1 MQVLALK
8 YRPKHFSELVGQES
22 VAKTLSLALDNQR
35 LANAYLFSGLRGSGK
50 TSSSR
55 IFARALMCETGP
67 KAVPCDTC
75 IQCQS
80 ALNNHHIDIIEMDGA
95 SNRGIDDVRN
105 LIEQTRYKPS
115 FGRYKIFII
124 DEVHM
129 FTTEAFNALLKT
141 LEEPPSHVKFLLA
154 TTDALKLPATIL
166 SRTQH
171 FRFKKIPENS
181 VISHLKTILEKEQ
194 VSYETSALEKLAH
207 SGQGSLRD
215 TITLLEQAINY
226 CDNAITES
234 KVAEMLGAIDRSV
247 LEDFFQSL
255 INQDEARLQERYAI
269 LENYETES
277 VLEEMMLF
285 LKAKLLSPDSYSIL
299 LIERFFKIIM
309 SSLSLLKEGANASF
323 VLLLLKMKFKEAL
336 KLKALDDA
344 ILELEQ
350 SKESV
355 LKPLNQNANASKQ
368 EPKSTEKIE
377 QAERIEGTEKKEKL
391 ETRENTET
399 LQTLML
405 SAKDRIFHNL
415 FKQVQTLVYERN
427 YELGEV
433 FEKNIRFIDFDSQT
447 KTLTWESLATDKD
460 KELLRERFKIVKS
473 IVDGVFG
480 KGENIKIAL
489 KHHLENKSTLETQEI
504 KDFKISSLRE
514 KILPKPTIETT
525 AETKE
530 NDTKEAVGKA
540 LQTKENDTKEAVGKA
555 LQTKENDTKEAV
567 GKALQTKEND
577 TKEAVG
583 KALQTKE
590 NDTKETKETQPK
602 QAPTALQEF
611 MANHSELI
619 EEIKSEFEIKSV
631 ELL

>member
-55 IFARALMCETGP
+55 IFARALMCEEGP
-67 KAVPCDTC
+67 KSVPCDTC
-75 IQCQS
+75 TQCQS

-285 LKAKLLSPDSYSIL
+285 LKAKLLSPDVYSIL

-309 SSLSLLKEGANASF
+309 SGLSLLKEGANASF

-355 LKPLNQNANASKQ
+355 LKPLNQNANAFKQ
-368 EPKSTEKIE
+368 EPKSAEEIKKPEK
-377 QAERIEGTEKKEKL
+377 
-391 ETRENTET
+391 RENAET
-399 LQTLML
+399 PQTPML

-427 YELGEV
+427 YELGAV

-447 KTLTWESLATDKD
+447 KTLTWESLATHKD

-489 KHHLENKSTLETQEI
+489 KNHSENKSALEEI
-504 KDFKISSLRE
+504 KEFKFPSL
-514 KILPKPTIETT
+514 KPKPTTETT
-525 AETKE
+525 AEMKEKEIKEKEVQKNETKE
-530 NDTKEAVGKA
+530 I
-540 LQTKENDTKEAVGKA
+540 Q
-555 LQTKENDTKEAV
+555 
-567 GKALQTKEND
+567 
-577 TKEAVG
+577 
-583 KALQTKE
+583 
-590 NDTKETKETQPK
+590 ETQPK
-602 QAPTALQEF
+602 ETPTALQEF
-611 MANHSELI
+611 MANNSNLI

>member
-55 IFARALMCETGP
+55 IFARALMCEEGP

-75 IQCQS
+75 TQCQS
-80 ALNNHHIDIIEMDGA
+80 ALNNYHIDIIEMDGA

-355 LKPLNQNANASKQ
+355 LKPLNQNANAFKQ
-368 EPKSTEKIE
+368 ESAEKIE
-377 QAERIEGTEKKEKL
+377 KPEKRESAETP
-391 ETRENTET
+391 
-399 LQTLML
+399 QTPML

-427 YELGEV
+427 YELGAV

-447 KTLTWESLATDKD
+447 KTLTWESLATNKD
-460 KELLRERFKIVKS
+460 KELLKERFKIVKS

-489 KHHLENKSTLETQEI
+489 KNHSENKSALEVVKE
-504 KDFKISSLRE
+504 FKFPSL
-514 KILPKPTIETT
+514 KPKPTTETT

-530 NDTKEAVGKA
+530 KETKEAV
-540 LQTKENDTKEAVGKA
+540 ENDTKE
-555 LQTKENDTKEAV
+555 KEVQKNDTKEV
-567 GKALQTKEND
+567 Q
-577 TKEAVG
+577 
-583 KALQTKE
+583 
-590 NDTKETKETQPK
+590 ETQPK
-602 QAPTALQEF
+602 ETPTALQEF
-611 MANHSELI
+611 MTNHSDLI

>member
-55 IFARALMCETGP
+55 IFARALMCEEGP

-194 VSYETSALEKLAH
+194 VSYESSALEKLAH

-350 SKESV
+350 T
-355 LKPLNQNANASKQ
+355 PFNQSPSISYNAPKQ
-368 EPKSTEKIE
+368 EPKSTE
-377 QAERIEGTEKKEKL
+377 RIEGTEKREKL
-391 ETRENTET
+391 EKRERTERIESAET
-399 LQTLML
+399 PQTPML

-427 YELGEV
+427 YELGAV

-460 KELLRERFKIVKS
+460 KELLRERFKIVKG

-489 KHHLENKSTLETQEI
+489 KNHLENKSSPEETKEV

-514 KILPKPTIETT
+514 KILPKPTTETT
-525 AETKE
+525 AEMQEKETKEAVKKEIKEKEVQKKETKE
-530 NDTKEAVGKA
+530 NDTKEV
-540 LQTKENDTKEAVGKA
+540 QEI
-555 LQTKENDTKEAV
+555 
-567 GKALQTKEND
+567 
-577 TKEAVG
+577 
-583 KALQTKE
+583 
-590 NDTKETKETQPK
+590 QPK
-602 QAPTALQEF
+602 EAPTALQEF
-611 MANHSELI
+611 MANHSNLI

>member
-194 VSYETSALEKLAH
+194 VSYENSALEKLAH

-234 KVAEMLGAIDRSV
+234 KVAAMLGAIDRSV

-269 LENYETES
+269 LENYETEG

-344 ILELEQ
+344 IVELEQ
-350 SKESV
+350 T
-355 LKPLNQNANASKQ
+355 PFNQSPSISYNAPKQ
-368 EPKSTEKIE
+368 EPKS
-377 QAERIEGTEKKEKL
+377 AERIEGTEKREKL
-391 ETRENTET
+391 EKRENTET
-399 LQTLML
+399 PQTPML

-415 FKQVQTLVYERN
+415 FKRVQTLVYERN
-427 YELGEV
+427 YELGVV

-460 KELLRERFKIVKS
+460 KELLRERVKIVKS
-473 IVDGVFG
+473 IVDSVFG
-480 KGENIKIAL
+480 KGESIKIAL
-489 KHHLENKSTLETQEI
+489 KNHLENKSAPEETKEV
-504 KDFKISSLRE
+504 KDFKFPFL
-514 KILPKPTIETT
+514 KPQPTTETT

-530 NDTKEAVGKA
+530 NEKEAVGKA
-540 LQTKENDTKEAVGKA
+540 LQTKENDTKEV
-555 LQTKENDTKEAV
+555 QENE
-567 GKALQTKEND
+567 
-577 TKEAVG
+577 
-583 KALQTKE
+583 
-590 NDTKETKETQPK
+590 TKETKEAQPK
-602 QAPTALQEF
+602 EAPTALQEF
-611 MANHSELI
+611 MTNHSELI

>member
-55 IFARALMCETGP
+55 IFARALICEEGP

-234 KVAEMLGAIDRSV
+234 KVAAMLGAIDRSV

-255 INQDEARLQERYAI
+255 INQDEVRLKERYAI

-285 LKAKLLSPDSYSIL
+285 LKAKLLSPDFYSIL

-350 SKESV
+350 T
-355 LKPLNQNANASKQ
+355 PFNQNPSISYNAPKQ
-368 EPKSTEKIE
+368 EFKGTEKIE
-377 QAERIEGTEKKEKL
+377 QAERIEGTEKREKL
-391 ETRENTET
+391 EKRESTET
-399 LQTLML
+399 PQTPML

-427 YELGEV
+427 YELGAV

-447 KTLTWESLATDKD
+447 KTLTWESLATHKD

-480 KGENIKIAL
+480 KGESIKIAL
-489 KHHLENKSTLETQEI
+489 KNQNKSASEVVKEL
-504 KDFKISSLRE
+504 KFPYSK
-514 KILPKPTIETT
+514 PKPTIETM
-525 AETKE
+525 AETKEKETKEKETKEKETKEKEIQE
-530 NDTKEAVGKA
+530 NDTKEV
-540 LQTKENDTKEAVGKA
+540 QEA
-555 LQTKENDTKEAV
+555 
-567 GKALQTKEND
+567 
-577 TKEAVG
+577 
-583 KALQTKE
+583 
-590 NDTKETKETQPK
+590 QPK
-602 QAPTALQEF
+602 QVPTALQEF
-611 MANHSELI
+611 MANHSNLI

-631 ELL
+631 EWL

>member
-55 IFARALMCETGP
+55 IFARALMCEEGP

-194 VSYETSALEKLAH
+194 VSYESSALEKLAH

-350 SKESV
+350 A
-355 LKPLNQNANASKQ
+355 PFNQSPSISYNAPKQ
-368 EPKSTEKIE
+368 EPKS
-377 QAERIEGTEKKEKL
+377 AERMEGTEK
-391 ETRENTET
+391 RENTEAP
-399 LQTLML
+399 QTPML

-427 YELGEV
+427 YELGAV
-433 FEKNIRFIDFDSQT
+433 FEKNICFIDFDSQT

-489 KHHLENKSTLETQEI
+489 KNHSENKSAREETKEV

-514 KILPKPTIETT
+514 KILSQPTTETT

-530 NDTKEAVGKA
+530 NGKEAVGKA
-540 LQTKENDTKEAVGKA
+540 LQTKENDTKEVQEKEV
-555 LQTKENDTKEAV
+555 QEKEIKENETKEV
-567 GKALQTKEND
+567 Q
-577 TKEAVG
+577 
-583 KALQTKE
+583 
-590 NDTKETKETQPK
+590 ETQPK
-602 QAPTALQEF
+602 EAPTALQEF

>member
-55 IFARALMCETGP
+55 IFARALMCEEGP

-75 IQCQS
+75 TQCQS

-355 LKPLNQNANASKQ
+355 FQPSNQNANAFKQ
-368 EPKSTEKIE
+368 ESTEKIE
-377 QAERIEGTEKKEKL
+377 KPEKRESAETP
-391 ETRENTET
+391 
-399 LQTLML
+399 QTPML

-427 YELGEV
+427 YELGAV

-447 KTLTWESLATDKD
+447 KTLTWESLATHKD

-489 KHHLENKSTLETQEI
+489 KNQNKSALEEI
-504 KDFKISSLRE
+504 KEFKFPPL
-514 KILPKPTIETT
+514 KPKPTTETT

-530 NDTKEAVGKA
+530 KEV
-540 LQTKENDTKEAVGKA
+540 QENDTKE
-555 LQTKENDTKEAV
+555 KEVQKNDTKEI
-567 GKALQTKEND
+567 Q
-577 TKEAVG
+577 
-583 KALQTKE
+583 
-590 NDTKETKETQPK
+590 ETQPK
-602 QAPTALQEF
+602 ETSTALQEF
-611 MANHSELI
+611 MANHSNLI

>member
-55 IFARALMCETGP
+55 IFARALMCEEGP

-194 VSYETSALEKLAH
+194 VSYESSALEKLAH

-269 LENYETES
+269 LENYETEG

-344 ILELEQ
+344 IVELEQ
-350 SKESV
+350 T
-355 LKPLNQNANASKQ
+355 PFNQSPSISYNAPKQ
-368 EPKSTEKIE
+368 ESKGTEKIE
-377 QAERIEGTEKKEKL
+377 QAERIEGTEKREKL
-391 ETRENTET
+391 EKRENAEAP
-399 LQTLML
+399 QTPML

-427 YELGEV
+427 YELGAV
-433 FEKNIRFIDFDSQT
+433 FEKNICFIDFDSQT
-447 KTLTWESLATDKD
+447 KTLTWESLAADKD

-480 KGENIKIAL
+480 KGESIKIAL
-489 KHHLENKSTLETQEI
+489 KNHLENKNAPEETKE
-504 KDFKISSLRE
+504 FKFPPL
-514 KILPKPTIETT
+514 KPQPTTETT
-525 AETKE
+525 AEMQE
-530 NDTKEAVGKA
+530 NDTKEAVGKV
-540 LQTKENDTKEAVGKA
+540 LQTKENDTKEV
-555 LQTKENDTKEAV
+555 QEKEV
-567 GKALQTKEND
+567 Q
-577 TKEAVG
+577 
-583 KALQTKE
+583 
-590 NDTKETKETQPK
+590 ETQPK
-602 QAPTALQEF
+602 EAPTALQEF

>member
-55 IFARALMCETGP
+55 IFARALMCEEGP

-194 VSYETSALEKLAH
+194 VSYESSALEKLAH

-350 SKESV
+350 SKESAFQ
-355 LKPLNQNANASKQ
+355 PLNQNANAPKQ
-368 EPKSTEKIE
+368 EPKSTEK
-377 QAERIEGTEKKEKL
+377 REKL
-391 ETRENTET
+391 EKIASAET
-399 LQTLML
+399 PQAPML

-427 YELGEV
+427 YELGAV

-460 KELLRERFKIVKS
+460 KELLRERFKIVKG
-473 IVDGVFG
+473 IVDRVFG

-489 KHHLENKSTLETQEI
+489 KNHSENKSAREETKEV

-514 KILPKPTIETT
+514 KILPKPTTETT
-525 AETKE
+525 AETKEKEIKEAAEKETKE
-530 NDTKEAVGKA
+530 NDTKEV
-540 LQTKENDTKEAVGKA
+540 Q
-555 LQTKENDTKEAV
+555 
-567 GKALQTKEND
+567 
-577 TKEAVG
+577 
-583 KALQTKE
+583 
-590 NDTKETKETQPK
+590 ETQLK
-602 QAPTALQEF
+602 EAPTALQEF

>member
-75 IQCQS
+75 TQCQS

-181 VISHLKTILEKEQ
+181 VISHLKIILEKEQ

-309 SSLSLLKEGANASF
+309 SGLSLLKEGANASF

-350 SKESV
+350 SKESA
-355 LKPLNQNANASKQ
+355 LKPLNQNANAFKQ
-368 EPKSTEKIE
+368 ESKSADKIE
-377 QAERIEGTEKKEKL
+377 KPEKKENA
-391 ETRENTET
+391 ETP
-399 LQTLML
+399 QTPML

-427 YELGEV
+427 YELGTV

-447 KTLTWESLATDKD
+447 KTLTWESLATNKD

-489 KHHLENKSTLETQEI
+489 KHHSENKSALEVVKEL
-504 KDFKISSLRE
+504 KFPYSK
-514 KILPKPTIETT
+514 PKPTTETT

-530 NDTKEAVGKA
+530 
-540 LQTKENDTKEAVGKA
+540 
-555 LQTKENDTKEAV
+555 
-567 GKALQTKEND
+567 
-577 TKEAVG
+577 
-583 KALQTKE
+583 
-590 NDTKETKETQPK
+590 KETKEKETKEKETKEKEIKEKEIKEKEVQETQPK

-611 MANHSELI
+611 MANHSNLI

>member
-22 VAKTLSLALDNQR
+22 VAKTLSLALNNQR

-55 IFARALMCETGP
+55 IFARALMCEEGP

-255 INQDEARLQERYAI
+255 INQDEVRLKERYAI

-309 SSLSLLKEGANASF
+309 SGLSLLKEGANASF

-350 SKESV
+350 NKESA
-355 LKPLNQNANASKQ
+355 LKPLNQNANAPKQ
-368 EPKSTEKIE
+368 EPKSAEKIE
-377 QAERIEGTEKKEKL
+377 NPEKREGAEKRESA
-391 ETRENTET
+391 ETP
-399 LQTLML
+399 QTPML

-427 YELGEV
+427 YELGAV

-447 KTLTWESLATDKD
+447 KTLTWESLATHKD

-489 KHHLENKSTLETQEI
+489 KNHSENKSALEEI
-504 KDFKISSLRE
+504 KESKFPYSK
-514 KILPKPTIETT
+514 PKPTTETT

-530 NDTKEAVGKA
+530 KETKEKE
-540 LQTKENDTKEAVGKA
+540 TKEKETKEKETKEKEIQENDTKEV
-555 LQTKENDTKEAV
+555 Q
-567 GKALQTKEND
+567 
-577 TKEAVG
+577 
-583 KALQTKE
+583 
-590 NDTKETKETQPK
+590 ETQPK
-602 QAPTALQEF
+602 QTPTALQEF
-611 MANHSELI
+611 MANHSDLI

>member
-55 IFARALMCETGP
+55 IFARALMCEEGP

-194 VSYETSALEKLAH
+194 VSYEASALEKLAH

-269 LENYETES
+269 LENYETEG

-344 ILELEQ
+344 IVELEQ
-350 SKESV
+350 T
-355 LKPLNQNANASKQ
+355 PFNQSPSISYNAPKQ
-368 EPKSTEKIE
+368 ESKNIEKREKIE
-377 QAERIEGTEKKEKL
+377 QIENIEK
-391 ETRENTET
+391 RENIET
-399 LQTLML
+399 PQTPML

-415 FKQVQTLVYERN
+415 FKQVQTLVYECN
-427 YELGEV
+427 YELGAV

-447 KTLTWESLATDKD
+447 KTLTWESLATNKD

-489 KHHLENKSTLETQEI
+489 KHHLENKSTPEETKEI
-504 KDFKISSLRE
+504 KDFKISSLKE
-514 KILPKPTIETT
+514 KILPQPTTETT
-525 AETKE
+525 AEMKEKEVQKNEIKENEIKEKEIKEKEIKEKEIKEKEVQE
-530 NDTKEAVGKA
+530 NDTKEI
-540 LQTKENDTKEAVGKA
+540 QEA
-555 LQTKENDTKEAV
+555 
-567 GKALQTKEND
+567 
-577 TKEAVG
+577 
-583 KALQTKE
+583 
-590 NDTKETKETQPK
+590 QPK
-602 QAPTALQEF
+602 ESPTALQEF
-611 MANHSELI
+611 MANHSNLI

>member
-55 IFARALMCETGP
+55 IFARALMCEEGP

-75 IQCQS
+75 TQCQS

-309 SSLSLLKEGANASF
+309 SGLSLLKEGANASF

-355 LKPLNQNANASKQ
+355 LKPLNQNANAFKQ
-368 EPKSTEKIE
+368 ESAEKIE
-377 QAERIEGTEKKEKL
+377 KPEKREDAETP
-391 ETRENTET
+391 
-399 LQTLML
+399 QTPML

-427 YELGEV
+427 YELGAV

-447 KTLTWESLATDKD
+447 KTLTWESLATHKD
-460 KELLRERFKIVKS
+460 KELLRERFKIVKN

-489 KHHLENKSTLETQEI
+489 KNQNKSALEEI
-504 KDFKISSLRE
+504 KEFKFPYS
-514 KILPKPTIETT
+514 KPKPTTETT

-530 NDTKEAVGKA
+530 KETKEKEI
-540 LQTKENDTKEAVGKA
+540 QENDTKEV
-555 LQTKENDTKEAV
+555 QEA
-567 GKALQTKEND
+567 
-577 TKEAVG
+577 
-583 KALQTKE
+583 
-590 NDTKETKETQPK
+590 QPK
-602 QAPTALQEF
+602 QTPTALQEF
-611 MANHSELI
+611 MANHSNLI

>member
-22 VAKTLSLALDNQR
+22 VAKTLSLALNNQR

-194 VSYETSALEKLAH
+194 VSYESSALEKLAH

-350 SKESV
+350 T
-355 LKPLNQNANASKQ
+355 PFNQNPSISYNASKQ
-368 EPKSTEKIE
+368 EPKS
-377 QAERIEGTEKKEKL
+377 AERIEGTEKRESTEKIASA
-391 ETRENTET
+391 ET
-399 LQTLML
+399 LQTPML

-427 YELGEV
+427 YELGAV

-447 KTLTWESLATDKD
+447 KTLTWESLAADKD
-460 KELLRERFKIVKS
+460 KELLRERFKIVKG
-473 IVDGVFG
+473 IVDSVFG

-489 KHHLENKSTLETQEI
+489 KNHLENKSSPEETKEV
-504 KDFKISSLRE
+504 KEFKF
-514 KILPKPTIETT
+514 PFFKPQPTTETT

-530 NDTKEAVGKA
+530 NGKEAVGKA
-540 LQTKENDTKEAVGKA
+540 LQTKENDTKAV
-555 LQTKENDTKEAV
+555 QENE
-567 GKALQTKEND
+567 
-577 TKEAVG
+577 
-583 KALQTKE
+583 
-590 NDTKETKETQPK
+590 TKETKETQPK
-602 QAPTALQEF
+602 EAPTALQEF

>member
-55 IFARALMCETGP
+55 IFARALMCEEGP

-255 INQDEARLQERYAI
+255 INQDEARLKERYAI

-355 LKPLNQNANASKQ
+355 FQPLNQNANAPKQ
-368 EPKSTEKIE
+368 EPKSAEKIE
-377 QAERIEGTEKKEKL
+377 KPEKKENAEK
-391 ETRENTET
+391 RENAET
-399 LQTLML
+399 PQTPML

-427 YELGEV
+427 YELGSV

-447 KTLTWESLATDKD
+447 KTLTWESLATHKD

-480 KGENIKIAL
+480 KGESIKIAL
-489 KHHLENKSTLETQEI
+489 KNHSENESAREETKEV

-514 KILPKPTIETT
+514 KILPKPTTETT

-530 NDTKEAVGKA
+530 KETKEKEI
-540 LQTKENDTKEAVGKA
+540 QENDTKEV
-555 LQTKENDTKEAV
+555 Q
-567 GKALQTKEND
+567 
-577 TKEAVG
+577 
-583 KALQTKE
+583 
-590 NDTKETKETQPK
+590 ETQPK

-611 MANHSELI
+611 MANHSNLI

>member
-55 IFARALMCETGP
+55 IFARALMCEKGP

-75 IQCQS
+75 TQCQS
-80 ALNNHHIDIIEMDGA
+80 VLNNHHIDIIEMDGA

-285 LKAKLLSPDSYSIL
+285 LKAKLLSPDTYSIL

-309 SSLSLLKEGANASF
+309 SGLSLLKEGANASF

-350 SKESV
+350 SKESAFQ
-355 LKPLNQNANASKQ
+355 PLNQNANAFKQ
-368 EPKSTEKIE
+368 ESAEKIE
-377 QAERIEGTEKKEKL
+377 KPEK
-391 ETRENTET
+391 RESVET
-399 LQTLML
+399 LQTPML

-427 YELGEV
+427 YELGAV
-433 FEKNIRFIDFDSQT
+433 FEKNIRFIDFDSQA
-447 KTLTWESLATDKD
+447 KTLTWESLANNKD

-489 KHHLENKSTLETQEI
+489 KNHSENKSALEVVKE
-504 KDFKISSLRE
+504 FKFPSL
-514 KILPKPTIETT
+514 KPKPTIETT

-530 NDTKEAVGKA
+530 NDTKEAVEKE
-540 LQTKENDTKEAVGKA
+540 TKEKEVQKNDTKEV
-555 LQTKENDTKEAV
+555 KEI
-567 GKALQTKEND
+567 QP
-577 TKEAVG
+577 
-583 KALQTKE
+583 
-590 NDTKETKETQPK
+590 KET
-602 QAPTALQEF
+602 PTALQEF
-611 MANHSELI
+611 MANHSDLI

>member
-194 VSYETSALEKLAH
+194 VSYEASALEKLAH

-255 INQDEARLQERYAI
+255 INQDEARLKERYAI

-350 SKESV
+350 T
-355 LKPLNQNANASKQ
+355 PFNQNLSISYNAPKQ
-368 EPKSTEKIE
+368 EPKSIERIE

-399 LQTLML
+399 PQTPML

-427 YELGEV
+427 YELGAV

-460 KELLRERFKIVKS
+460 KELLRERFKIVKG
-473 IVDGVFG
+473 IVDSVFG

-489 KHHLENKSTLETQEI
+489 KNHLENKSAREETKEV

-514 KILPKPTIETT
+514 KILPKPTTETT
-525 AETKE
+525 AEMKE
-530 NDTKEAVGKA
+530 
-540 LQTKENDTKEAVGKA
+540 
-555 LQTKENDTKEAV
+555 
-567 GKALQTKEND
+567 
-577 TKEAVG
+577 
-583 KALQTKE
+583 
-590 NDTKETKETQPK
+590 KETKEKETKEVQEIQPK
-602 QAPTALQEF
+602 EAPTALQEF
-611 MANHSELI
+611 MANHSNLI

>member
-55 IFARALMCETGP
+55 IFARALMCEEGP

-75 IQCQS
+75 TQCQS

-255 INQDEARLQERYAI
+255 INQDEARLKERYAV

-309 SSLSLLKEGANASF
+309 SGLSLLKEGANASF

-350 SKESV
+350 SKESAFQ
-355 LKPLNQNANASKQ
+355 PLNQNPNAPKQ
-368 EPKSTEKIE
+368 EFKSTEKVE
-377 QAERIEGTEKKEKL
+377 NPEKKESA
-391 ETRENTET
+391 ETP
-399 LQTLML
+399 QTPML

-427 YELGEV
+427 YELGAV
-433 FEKNIRFIDFDSQT
+433 FEKNIRFVDFDSQT
-447 KTLTWESLATDKD
+447 KTLTWESLATNKD
-460 KELLRERFKIVKS
+460 KELLRERFKNVKS

-489 KHHLENKSTLETQEI
+489 KNHSENKSALEVVKES
-504 KDFKISSLRE
+504 KFPYSK
-514 KILPKPTIETT
+514 PKPTTETT
-525 AETKE
+525 AEMKEKEIKEKEVQE
-530 NDTKEAVGKA
+530 NDTKVV
-540 LQTKENDTKEAVGKA
+540 Q
-555 LQTKENDTKEAV
+555 
-567 GKALQTKEND
+567 
-577 TKEAVG
+577 
-583 KALQTKE
+583 
-590 NDTKETKETQPK
+590 ETQPK

-611 MANHSELI
+611 MANHSNLI

>member
-55 IFARALMCETGP
+55 IFARALMCEEGP

-75 IQCQS
+75 TQCQS

-194 VSYETSALEKLAH
+194 VSYEASALEKLAH

-234 KVAEMLGAIDRSV
+234 KVAAMLGAIDRRV

-350 SKESV
+350 SKESAF
-355 LKPLNQNANASKQ
+355 KPINQNANAPKQ
-368 EPKSTEKIE
+368 ESKSAEKIE
-377 QAERIEGTEKKEKL
+377 NPEKKE
-391 ETRENTET
+391 NTEAP
-399 LQTLML
+399 QTPML

-427 YELGEV
+427 YELGVV

-480 KGENIKIAL
+480 KGEKIKIAL
-489 KHHLENKSTLETQEI
+489 KNHSENKSALEETKEV

-514 KILPKPTIETT
+514 KILLKPTTETT
-525 AETKE
+525 AEMKENETKEAVKKETKEKEVQKNEIKEKEVQE
-530 NDTKEAVGKA
+530 NDTKEV
-540 LQTKENDTKEAVGKA
+540 Q
-555 LQTKENDTKEAV
+555 
-567 GKALQTKEND
+567 
-577 TKEAVG
+577 
-583 KALQTKE
+583 
-590 NDTKETKETQPK
+590 ETQPK

-611 MANHSELI
+611 MANHSNLI

>member
-194 VSYETSALEKLAH
+194 VSYESSALEKLAH

-350 SKESV
+350 A
-355 LKPLNQNANASKQ
+355 PFNQSPSISYNAPKQ

-377 QAERIEGTEKKEKL
+377 QAERIEGTEKKESAEKK
-391 ETRENTET
+391 ENTEAP
-399 LQTLML
+399 QTPML

-427 YELGEV
+427 YELGAV

-447 KTLTWESLATDKD
+447 KTLTWESLAADKD

-489 KHHLENKSTLETQEI
+489 KHYLENKSTPETQE
-504 KDFKISSLRE
+504 FKFPFL
-514 KILPKPTIETT
+514 KPQPTTETT

-530 NDTKEAVGKA
+530 NEKEAVGKA
-540 LQTKENDTKEAVGKA
+540 LQTKENDTKEVQKN
-555 LQTKENDTKEAV
+555 E
-567 GKALQTKEND
+567 
-577 TKEAVG
+577 
-583 KALQTKE
+583 
-590 NDTKETKETQPK
+590 TKETKETQPK
-602 QAPTALQEF
+602 EAPTALQEF

>member
-194 VSYETSALEKLAH
+194 VSYESSALEKLAH

-234 KVAEMLGAIDRSV
+234 KVAAMLGAIDRSV

-255 INQDEARLQERYAI
+255 INQDEAQLQERYAI

-344 ILELEQ
+344 IVELEQ
-350 SKESV
+350 T
-355 LKPLNQNANASKQ
+355 PFNQSPSISYNAPKQ
-368 EPKSTEKIE
+368 EFKNIEKREKIE
-377 QAERIEGTEKKEKL
+377 QIENIEK
-391 ETRENTET
+391 RENAEAP
-399 LQTLML
+399 QTPML

-427 YELGEV
+427 YELGAV
-433 FEKNIRFIDFDSQT
+433 FEKNICFIDFDSQT
-447 KTLTWESLATDKD
+447 KTLTWESLATNKD
-460 KELLRERFKIVKS
+460 KELLRERFKIVKG

-489 KHHLENKSTLETQEI
+489 KNHLENKSTREETKEV

-514 KILPKPTIETT
+514 KILPQPTTETT
-525 AETKE
+525 AEMKEKEVQKNEIKEKEIKE
-530 NDTKEAVGKA
+530 NDTKEV
-540 LQTKENDTKEAVGKA
+540 Q
-555 LQTKENDTKEAV
+555 
-567 GKALQTKEND
+567 
-577 TKEAVG
+577 
-583 KALQTKE
+583 
-590 NDTKETKETQPK
+590 ETQPK
-602 QAPTALQEF
+602 EAPTALQEF

>member
-194 VSYETSALEKLAH
+194 VSYESSALEKLAH

-255 INQDEARLQERYAI
+255 INQDEARLQERYTI

-344 ILELEQ
+344 IVELEQ
-350 SKESV
+350 T
-355 LKPLNQNANASKQ
+355 PFNQNPNISYNAPKQ
-368 EPKSTEKIE
+368 EFKSTEKIE
-377 QAERIEGTEKKEKL
+377 QVERIEGTEKIASAEAP
-391 ETRENTET
+391 
-399 LQTLML
+399 QTPML

-427 YELGEV
+427 YELGAV

-447 KTLTWESLATDKD
+447 KTLTWESLAADKD

-489 KHHLENKSTLETQEI
+489 KNHLENKSAREETKEF

-514 KILPKPTIETT
+514 KILSQPTIETT
-525 AETKE
+525 AEMQEKEVQKSEVQKNETKE
-530 NDTKEAVGKA
+530 V
-540 LQTKENDTKEAVGKA
+540 Q
-555 LQTKENDTKEAV
+555 
-567 GKALQTKEND
+567 
-577 TKEAVG
+577 
-583 KALQTKE
+583 
-590 NDTKETKETQPK
+590 ETQPK
-602 QAPTALQEF
+602 EAPTALQEF

>member
-55 IFARALMCETGP
+55 IFARALMCEEGP

-194 VSYETSALEKLAH
+194 VSYESSALEKLAH

-234 KVAEMLGAIDRSV
+234 KVAAMLGAIDRSV

-269 LENYETES
+269 LENYETEG

-285 LKAKLLSPDSYSIL
+285 LKAKLLSPDTYSIL

-344 ILELEQ
+344 IVELEQ
-350 SKESV
+350 T
-355 LKPLNQNANASKQ
+355 PFNQSPSISYNAPKQ
-368 EPKSTEKIE
+368 ESKGTEKIE
-377 QAERIEGTEKKEKL
+377 QAERIEGTEKREKL
-391 ETRENTET
+391 EKRENAEAP
-399 LQTLML
+399 QTPML

-415 FKQVQTLVYERN
+415 FKKVQTLVYERN
-427 YELGEV
+427 YELGAV
-433 FEKNIRFIDFDSQT
+433 FEKNICFIDFDSQT
-447 KTLTWESLATDKD
+447 KTLTWESLAADKD

-480 KGENIKIAL
+480 KGESIKIAL
-489 KHHLENKSTLETQEI
+489 KNHLENKNAPEETKE
-504 KDFKISSLRE
+504 FKFPPL
-514 KILPKPTIETT
+514 KPQPTTETT

-530 NDTKEAVGKA
+530 NEKEAVGKEIKEKEV
-540 LQTKENDTKEAVGKA
+540 QKKETKENDTKEV
-555 LQTKENDTKEAV
+555 QEI
-567 GKALQTKEND
+567 
-577 TKEAVG
+577 
-583 KALQTKE
+583 
-590 NDTKETKETQPK
+590 QPK
-602 QAPTALQEF
+602 EVPTALQEF

>member
-194 VSYETSALEKLAH
+194 VSYENSALEKLAH

-269 LENYETES
+269 LENYETEG

-344 ILELEQ
+344 IVELEQ
-350 SKESV
+350 A
-355 LKPLNQNANASKQ
+355 PFNQSPSISYNAPKQ
-368 EPKSTEKIE
+368 EFKSIEKREKREQIE
-377 QAERIEGTEKKEKL
+377 SIEK
-391 ETRENTET
+391 RENAET
-399 LQTLML
+399 PQTPML

-427 YELGEV
+427 YELGAV

-447 KTLTWESLATDKD
+447 KTLTWESLAADKD
-460 KELLRERFKIVKS
+460 KELLRERVKIVKG
-473 IVDGVFG
+473 IVDSVFG

-489 KHHLENKSTLETQEI
+489 KNHLENKSAPETQEV
-504 KDFKISSLRE
+504 KEFKF
-514 KILPKPTIETT
+514 PFFKPQPTTETT
-525 AETKE
+525 AEIQEKE
-530 NDTKEAVGKA
+530 TKEAVGKA
-540 LQTKENDTKEAVGKA
+540 LQTKENDTKEVQK
-555 LQTKENDTKEAV
+555 KEV
-567 GKALQTKEND
+567 Q
-577 TKEAVG
+577 
-583 KALQTKE
+583 
-590 NDTKETKETQPK
+590 ETQPK
-602 QAPTALQEF
+602 EAPTALQEF
-611 MANHSELI
+611 MTNHSELI

>member
-55 IFARALMCETGP
+55 IFARALMCEEGP

-194 VSYETSALEKLAH
+194 VSYESSALEKLAH

-234 KVAEMLGAIDRSV
+234 KVAAMLGAIDRSV

-350 SKESV
+350 TKESTFQ
-355 LKPLNQNANASKQ
+355 PLNQNANAPKQ
-368 EPKSTEKIE
+368 EPKSAEK
-377 QAERIEGTEKKEKL
+377 REKPEKREKL
-391 ETRENTET
+391 EKRENAEAP
-399 LQTLML
+399 QTPML

-427 YELGEV
+427 YELGAV

-447 KTLTWESLATDKD
+447 KTLTWESLAADKD
-460 KELLRERFKIVKS
+460 KELLRERFKIVKG

-489 KHHLENKSTLETQEI
+489 KNHLENKSAREETKEV

-514 KILPKPTIETT
+514 KILPKPTTETT

-530 NDTKEAVGKA
+530 KEIKEAAEKETKE
-540 LQTKENDTKEAVGKA
+540 KEV
-555 LQTKENDTKEAV
+555 QENE
-567 GKALQTKEND
+567 
-577 TKEAVG
+577 
-583 KALQTKE
+583 
-590 NDTKETKETQPK
+590 TKETKETQPK

-611 MANHSELI
+611 MANHSNLI

>member
-55 IFARALMCETGP
+55 IFARALMCEEGP

-194 VSYETSALEKLAH
+194 VSYESSALEKLAH

-255 INQDEARLQERYAI
+255 INQDEVRLQECYAI

-350 SKESV
+350 T
-355 LKPLNQNANASKQ
+355 PFNQNPNISYNAPKQ
-368 EPKSTEKIE
+368 EPKSI
-377 QAERIEGTEKKEKL
+377 ERIEGAEKKE
-391 ETRENTET
+391 NTEIP
-399 LQTLML
+399 QTPML

-427 YELGEV
+427 YELGAV

-447 KTLTWESLATDKD
+447 KTLTWESLAADKD
-460 KELLRERFKIVKS
+460 KELLRERFKIVKG

-489 KHHLENKSTLETQEI
+489 KNHLENKSAREETKEV

-514 KILPKPTIETT
+514 KILPKPTTETT
-525 AETKE
+525 AEMKEKETKEAVKKEVQKNEIKEKEVQKKETKE
-530 NDTKEAVGKA
+530 NDTKEV
-540 LQTKENDTKEAVGKA
+540 QEI
-555 LQTKENDTKEAV
+555 
-567 GKALQTKEND
+567 
-577 TKEAVG
+577 
-583 KALQTKE
+583 
-590 NDTKETKETQPK
+590 QPK
-602 QAPTALQEF
+602 EVPTALQEF
-611 MANHSELI
+611 MANHSNLI

>member
-55 IFARALMCETGP
+55 IFARALMCEEGP

-194 VSYETSALEKLAH
+194 VSYESSALEKLAH

-285 LKAKLLSPDSYSIL
+285 LKAKLLSPDTYSIL

-350 SKESV
+350 T
-355 LKPLNQNANASKQ
+355 PFNQSPSISYNTPKQ
-368 EPKSTEKIE
+368 EFKS
-377 QAERIEGTEKKEKL
+377 AERIEGTEK
-391 ETRENTET
+391 RENAET
-399 LQTLML
+399 QQTPML

-427 YELGEV
+427 YELGAV

-460 KELLRERFKIVKS
+460 KELLRERFKIVKG
-473 IVDGVFG
+473 IVDSVFG

-489 KHHLENKSTLETQEI
+489 KNHFENKSAPEETKEV

-514 KILPKPTIETT
+514 KILPQPTTETT
-525 AETKE
+525 AETKETKEAVKKEIKEKEVQKNEIKEKETKE
-530 NDTKEAVGKA
+530 NDTKEI
-540 LQTKENDTKEAVGKA
+540 KEKEV
-555 LQTKENDTKEAV
+555 Q
-567 GKALQTKEND
+567 
-577 TKEAVG
+577 
-583 KALQTKE
+583 
-590 NDTKETKETQPK
+590 ETQPK
-602 QAPTALQEF
+602 EAPTALQEF
-611 MANHSELI
+611 MANHSNLI

>member
-55 IFARALMCETGP
+55 IFARALMCEKGP
-67 KAVPCDTC
+67 KAMPCDTC
-75 IQCQS
+75 SQCQS

-255 INQDEARLQERYAI
+255 INQDEARLKERYAI

-309 SSLSLLKEGANASF
+309 SGLSLLKEGANASF

-350 SKESV
+350 SKEGV
-355 LKPLNQNANASKQ
+355 LKPLNQNANALKQ
-368 EPKSTEKIE
+368 ESAEKIE
-377 QAERIEGTEKKEKL
+377 KPEKRESAETP
-391 ETRENTET
+391 
-399 LQTLML
+399 QTPML

-427 YELGEV
+427 YELGAV

-489 KHHLENKSTLETQEI
+489 KNHSENKSALEVVKE
-504 KDFKISSLRE
+504 FKFPPS
-514 KILPKPTIETT
+514 KPKPTTETT

-530 NDTKEAVGKA
+530 
-540 LQTKENDTKEAVGKA
+540 
-555 LQTKENDTKEAV
+555 
-567 GKALQTKEND
+567 
-577 TKEAVG
+577 
-583 KALQTKE
+583 
-590 NDTKETKETQPK
+590 KETKEVVEKETKEKEVQETQPK
-602 QAPTALQEF
+602 ETPTALQEF
-611 MANHSELI
+611 MANYSDLI

>member
-8 YRPKHFSELVGQES
+8 YRPKHFSELIGQES

-55 IFARALMCETGP
+55 IFARALMCEEGP

-75 IQCQS
+75 TQCQS

-255 INQDEARLQERYAI
+255 INQDEARLKERYAI

-344 ILELEQ
+344 IVELEQ
-350 SKESV
+350 T
-355 LKPLNQNANASKQ
+355 PFNQSPSISYNAPKQ
-368 EPKSTEKIE
+368 EPKSAEKIE
-377 QAERIEGTEKKEKL
+377 RAERIERTERIESA
-391 ETRENTET
+391 ETP
-399 LQTLML
+399 QTPML

-427 YELGEV
+427 YELGAV

-447 KTLTWESLATDKD
+447 KTLTWESLATNKD

-480 KGENIKIAL
+480 KGESIKIAL
-489 KHHLENKSTLETQEI
+489 KNQNKSALEVVKEL
-504 KDFKISSLRE
+504 KFPYSK
-514 KILPKPTIETT
+514 PKPTTETT

-530 NDTKEAVGKA
+530 NETKEVAEKE
-540 LQTKENDTKEAVGKA
+540 TKEKEVQENDTKEV
-555 LQTKENDTKEAV
+555 QEI
-567 GKALQTKEND
+567 
-577 TKEAVG
+577 
-583 KALQTKE
+583 
-590 NDTKETKETQPK
+590 QPK

-611 MANHSELI
+611 MANHSNLI

>member
-194 VSYETSALEKLAH
+194 VSYESSALEKLAH

-255 INQDEARLQERYAI
+255 INQDEVRLKERYAI

-350 SKESV
+350 T
-355 LKPLNQNANASKQ
+355 PFNQSPSISYNAPKQ
-368 EPKSTEKIE
+368 EPKSAEKIE
-377 QAERIEGTEKKEKL
+377 RAERIEGTEKIAS
-391 ETRENTET
+391 TET
-399 LQTLML
+399 PQTPML

-427 YELGEV
+427 YELGAV

-489 KHHLENKSTLETQEI
+489 KHHLENKSTPETQEV
-504 KDFKISSLRE
+504 KEFKFPFL
-514 KILPKPTIETT
+514 KPQPTTETT
-525 AETKE
+525 AEMQE

-540 LQTKENDTKEAVGKA
+540 LQTKENDTKEVKEKEI
-555 LQTKENDTKEAV
+555 KENDTKEV
-567 GKALQTKEND
+567 Q
-577 TKEAVG
+577 
-583 KALQTKE
+583 
-590 NDTKETKETQPK
+590 ETQPK
-602 QAPTALQEF
+602 EAPTALQEF
-611 MANHSELI
+611 MANHSNLI

>member
-55 IFARALMCETGP
+55 IFARALMCEEGP

-75 IQCQS
+75 AQCQS

-309 SSLSLLKEGANASF
+309 SGLSLLKEGANASF

-355 LKPLNQNANASKQ
+355 LKPLNQSANAFKQ
-368 EPKSTEKIE
+368 EPKIAEKIE
-377 QAERIEGTEKKEKL
+377 KPEKREDAETP
-391 ETRENTET
+391 
-399 LQTLML
+399 QTPLL

-427 YELGEV
+427 YELGAV

-447 KTLTWESLATDKD
+447 KTLTWESLATHKD

-489 KHHLENKSTLETQEI
+489 KNHSENKSTLEVVKE
-504 KDFKISSLRE
+504 FKFPSL
-514 KILPKPTIETT
+514 KPKPTTETT
-525 AETKE
+525 AEMKEKETK
-530 NDTKEAVGKA
+530 KA
-540 LQTKENDTKEAVGKA
+540 IE
-555 LQTKENDTKEAV
+555 
-567 GKALQTKEND
+567 
-577 TKEAVG
+577 
-583 KALQTKE
+583 
-590 NDTKETKETQPK
+590 KETKEKETKGIQEVQPK
-602 QAPTALQEF
+602 ETPTALQEF
-611 MANHSELI
+611 MTNHSDLI

>member
-194 VSYETSALEKLAH
+194 VSYESSALEKLAY

-255 INQDEARLQERYAI
+255 INQDEARLQECYAI

-350 SKESV
+350 T
-355 LKPLNQNANASKQ
+355 PFNQNPNISYNAPKQ
-368 EPKSTEKIE
+368 EPKSI
-377 QAERIEGTEKKEKL
+377 ERIEGAEKKE
-391 ETRENTET
+391 NTEIP
-399 LQTLML
+399 QTPML

-427 YELGEV
+427 YELGAV
-433 FEKNIRFIDFDSQT
+433 FEKNICFIDFDSQT

-460 KELLRERFKIVKS
+460 KELLRERFKIVKG

-489 KHHLENKSTLETQEI
+489 KNHLENKNALEETKEV
-504 KDFKISSLRE
+504 KEFKISSLRE
-514 KILPKPTIETT
+514 KISPNPTTETT
-525 AETKE
+525 AEMKE
-530 NDTKEAVGKA
+530 KETKEAVGKA
-540 LQTKENDTKEAVGKA
+540 LQTKENDTKEV
-555 LQTKENDTKEAV
+555 Q
-567 GKALQTKEND
+567 
-577 TKEAVG
+577 
-583 KALQTKE
+583 
-590 NDTKETKETQPK
+590 ETQPK
-602 QAPTALQEF
+602 EAPTALQEF

>member
-55 IFARALMCETGP
+55 IFARALMCEEGP

-75 IQCQS
+75 TQCQS

-285 LKAKLLSPDSYSIL
+285 LKAKLLSPDAYSIL

-309 SSLSLLKEGANASF
+309 SGLSLLKEGANASF

-355 LKPLNQNANASKQ
+355 LKPLNQNANAFKQ
-368 EPKSTEKIE
+368 ESAEKIE
-377 QAERIEGTEKKEKL
+377 KPEKK
-391 ETRENTET
+391 ENTET
-399 LQTLML
+399 PQTPML

-427 YELGEV
+427 YELGAV
-433 FEKNIRFIDFDSQT
+433 FEKNIRFVDFDSQT
-447 KTLTWESLATDKD
+447 KTLTWESLATNKD

-473 IVDGVFG
+473 IIDGVFG

-489 KHHLENKSTLETQEI
+489 KNHSENKSALEEI
-504 KDFKISSLRE
+504 KEFKFPSL
-514 KILPKPTIETT
+514 KPQPTTETT

-530 NDTKEAVGKA
+530 NETKEAV
-540 LQTKENDTKEAVGKA
+540 E
-555 LQTKENDTKEAV
+555 
-567 GKALQTKEND
+567 
-577 TKEAVG
+577 
-583 KALQTKE
+583 
-590 NDTKETKETQPK
+590 KETKEKEVQKTQPK
-602 QAPTALQEF
+602 ETPTALQEF
-611 MANHSELI
+611 MANHSDLI

>member
-55 IFARALMCETGP
+55 IFARALMCEEGP

-75 IQCQS
+75 PQCQS

-285 LKAKLLSPDSYSIL
+285 LKAKLLSPDTYSIL

-355 LKPLNQNANASKQ
+355 LKPLNQNANAFKQ
-368 EPKSTEKIE
+368 EPKIAEKIE
-377 QAERIEGTEKKEKL
+377 KPEKRESAETP
-391 ETRENTET
+391 
-399 LQTLML
+399 QTPML

-427 YELGEV
+427 YELGAV

-447 KTLTWESLATDKD
+447 KTLTWESLATNKD

-489 KHHLENKSTLETQEI
+489 KNHSENKSALEVVKE
-504 KDFKISSLRE
+504 FKFPFS
-514 KILPKPTIETT
+514 KPKPTTETT
-525 AETKE
+525 AEMKEKETKEAIEKETKEKEIKEKEIKE
-530 NDTKEAVGKA
+530 NDTKGV
-540 LQTKENDTKEAVGKA
+540 Q
-555 LQTKENDTKEAV
+555 
-567 GKALQTKEND
+567 
-577 TKEAVG
+577 
-583 KALQTKE
+583 
-590 NDTKETKETQPK
+590 ETQPK
-602 QAPTALQEF
+602 ETPTALQEF
-611 MANHSELI
+611 MANYSDLI

>member
-55 IFARALMCETGP
+55 IFARALMCEEGP
-67 KAVPCDTC
+67 KSVPCDTC
-75 IQCQS
+75 TQCQS

-309 SSLSLLKEGANASF
+309 SGLSLLKEGANASF

-355 LKPLNQNANASKQ
+355 LKPLNQNANAFKQ
-368 EPKSTEKIE
+368 ESAEKIE
-377 QAERIEGTEKKEKL
+377 KPEKRESAETP
-391 ETRENTET
+391 
-399 LQTLML
+399 QTPMF

-427 YELGEV
+427 YELGAV
-433 FEKNIRFIDFDSQT
+433 FEKNIRFVDFDSQT
-447 KTLTWESLATDKD
+447 KTLTWESLATHKD

-489 KHHLENKSTLETQEI
+489 KNQNKSTLEVVKE
-504 KDFKISSLRE
+504 FKFPSL
-514 KILPKPTIETT
+514 KPKPTTETT

-530 NDTKEAVGKA
+530 KEV
-540 LQTKENDTKEAVGKA
+540 QENDTKEAI
-555 LQTKENDTKEAV
+555 E
-567 GKALQTKEND
+567 
-577 TKEAVG
+577 
-583 KALQTKE
+583 
-590 NDTKETKETQPK
+590 KETKENNIKEIQETQPK
-602 QAPTALQEF
+602 ETPTALQEF
-611 MANHSELI
+611 MANNSNLI

>member
-55 IFARALMCETGP
+55 IFARALMCEEGP

-255 INQDEARLQERYAI
+255 INQDEARLKERYAI

-309 SSLSLLKEGANASF
+309 SALSLLKEGANASF

-350 SKESV
+350 TKESV
-355 LKPLNQNANASKQ
+355 FQPINQNANAPKQ
-368 EPKSTEKIE
+368 EFKGTEKIE
-377 QAERIEGTEKKEKL
+377 QAERIEGTEK
-391 ETRENTET
+391 RENAET
-399 LQTLML
+399 PQTPML

-427 YELGEV
+427 YELGAV

-447 KTLTWESLATDKD
+447 KTLTWESLATNKD

-473 IVDGVFG
+473 IVDSVFG

-489 KHHLENKSTLETQEI
+489 KNHSENKSALEETKEI
-504 KDFKISSLRE
+504 KISSLRE
-514 KILPKPTIETT
+514 KILPKPTTETT
-525 AETKE
+525 AEMKE
-530 NDTKEAVGKA
+530 KETKEAVK
-540 LQTKENDTKEAVGKA
+540 KEIKE
-555 LQTKENDTKEAV
+555 KEIQKKEI
-567 GKALQTKEND
+567 
-577 TKEAVG
+577 
-583 KALQTKE
+583 KE
-590 NDTKETKETQPK
+590 NDTKETKEAQPK
-602 QAPTALQEF
+602 EAPTALQEF

>member
-234 KVAEMLGAIDRSV
+234 KVAAMLGAIDRSV

-350 SKESV
+350 A
-355 LKPLNQNANASKQ
+355 PFNQSPSISYNASKQ
-368 EPKSTEKIE
+368 EPKSIEKREQREQRESIE
-377 QAERIEGTEKKEKL
+377 K
-391 ETRENTET
+391 RENTET
-399 LQTLML
+399 PQTPML

-427 YELGEV
+427 YELGAV

-447 KTLTWESLATDKD
+447 KTLTWESLAADKD
-460 KELLRERFKIVKS
+460 KELLRERFKIVKG
-473 IVDGVFG
+473 IVDSVFG

-489 KHHLENKSTLETQEI
+489 KNHLENKSAREETKEV

-514 KILPKPTIETT
+514 KILPKPTTETT
-525 AETKE
+525 TETKEKETKEKEVKE
-530 NDTKEAVGKA
+530 NDTKEV
-540 LQTKENDTKEAVGKA
+540 Q
-555 LQTKENDTKEAV
+555 
-567 GKALQTKEND
+567 
-577 TKEAVG
+577 
-583 KALQTKE
+583 
-590 NDTKETKETQPK
+590 ETQPK
-602 QAPTALQEF
+602 ETPTALQEF
-611 MANHSELI
+611 MANHSNLI

>member
-194 VSYETSALEKLAH
+194 VSYESSALEKLAH

-255 INQDEARLQERYAI
+255 INQDEARLKERYAI

-355 LKPLNQNANASKQ
+355 LKPLNQNANAPKQ
-368 EPKSTEKIE
+368 EPKSIEKVEKPEKIE
-377 QAERIEGTEKKEKL
+377 GAEKRESTEAP
-391 ETRENTET
+391 
-399 LQTLML
+399 QTPML

-427 YELGEV
+427 YELGAV

-447 KTLTWESLATDKD
+447 KTLTWESLATNKD
-460 KELLRERFKIVKS
+460 KELLRERFKIVKG
-473 IVDGVFG
+473 IVDSVFG

-489 KHHLENKSTLETQEI
+489 KNQNKSTLEVVKEL
-504 KDFKISSLRE
+504 KFPYSK
-514 KILPKPTIETT
+514 PKPTTETT
-525 AETKE
+525 AEMKEKETKEVAEKETKEKEIQKKEIKE
-530 NDTKEAVGKA
+530 NDTKVV
-540 LQTKENDTKEAVGKA
+540 Q
-555 LQTKENDTKEAV
+555 
-567 GKALQTKEND
+567 
-577 TKEAVG
+577 
-583 KALQTKE
+583 
-590 NDTKETKETQPK
+590 ETQPK

-611 MANHSELI
+611 MANHSNLI

>member
-55 IFARALMCETGP
+55 IFARALMCEEGP

-75 IQCQS
+75 TQCQS

-194 VSYETSALEKLAH
+194 VSYEISALEKLAH

-299 LIERFFKIIM
+299 LVERFFKIIM
-309 SSLSLLKEGANASF
+309 SGLSLLKEGANASF

-350 SKESV
+350 SKESA
-355 LKPLNQNANASKQ
+355 LKPLNQNANAFKQ
-368 EPKSTEKIE
+368 ESAEKIE
-377 QAERIEGTEKKEKL
+377 KPEKREDAETP
-391 ETRENTET
+391 
-399 LQTLML
+399 QTPML

-427 YELGEV
+427 YELGVV

-447 KTLTWESLATDKD
+447 KTLTWESLATHKD

-489 KHHLENKSTLETQEI
+489 KNHSENKSTREVVKE
-504 KDFKISSLRE
+504 FKFLSL
-514 KILPKPTIETT
+514 KPKPTTETT
-525 AETKE
+525 AEMKEKEVQKNDTKGAVEKETKE
-530 NDTKEAVGKA
+530 NDTKEI
-540 LQTKENDTKEAVGKA
+540 Q
-555 LQTKENDTKEAV
+555 
-567 GKALQTKEND
+567 
-577 TKEAVG
+577 
-583 KALQTKE
+583 
-590 NDTKETKETQPK
+590 ETQPK
-602 QAPTALQEF
+602 ETPTALQEF
-611 MANHSELI
+611 MANHSNLI

>member
-194 VSYETSALEKLAH
+194 VSYEASALEKLAH

-255 INQDEARLQERYAI
+255 INQDEARLQECYAI

-355 LKPLNQNANASKQ
+355 LKPLNQNADAPKQ

-377 QAERIEGTEKKEKL
+377 KPEKKENA
-391 ETRENTET
+391 ETP
-399 LQTLML
+399 QTPML

-427 YELGEV
+427 YELGAV

-447 KTLTWESLATDKD
+447 KTLTWESLATNKD

-489 KHHLENKSTLETQEI
+489 KNHSENKSALEETKEI
-504 KDFKISSLRE
+504 KISSLRE
-514 KILPKPTIETT
+514 KILPKPTTETT

-530 NDTKEAVGKA
+530 NETKEEVKKGIKEAVE
-540 LQTKENDTKEAVGKA
+540 KEIKE
-555 LQTKENDTKEAV
+555 KEI
-567 GKALQTKEND
+567 
-577 TKEAVG
+577 
-583 KALQTKE
+583 
-590 NDTKETKETQPK
+590 KETQPK

-611 MANHSELI
+611 MANHSNLI